1 MKKRVWKLES
11 KMVAWTS
18 LLILFIVIVFGAYH
32 YSNLV
37 ENIEDQIGKQSLSVA
52 HTVAEI
58 PEIKEAFTKKEPA
71 KIIQPIAEQI
81 RKKTGAEYIVVGNK
95 QEIRYSHPYTDRIGK
110 QMVGGDNAPALKH
123 GKSYVSKAVGS
134 LGSSLRGKVPIQ
146 NSQGEVIGVV
156 SVGFLTRDI
165 NQLIETNFRHII
177 LILLLVF
184 LIGTLGSFFIARYIK
199 ALIFGLEPSEIST
212 LLRER
217 NAVLESVREGIIAIN
232 AEGKISMINQIAL
245 EILEEKSEEKVLGEP
260 IQSLLPNTRLLEVL
274 KHGNPELDREVTI
287 KGKQLIVNRLPIFE
301 KNQLRG
307 AVTSFRLKADMDQL
321 NYQLSQVKQ
330 YVEAVRAQTHEYK
343 NTLYTISGLIQ
354 LESYKEALLLIQQES
369 EIQKD
374 DIYWLN
380 GRFSDPWLE
389 AILIGFYNRARE
401 MKVHFSIDKKSQ
413 LTHVSDNIPPSVL
426 VTILGNL
433 INNAIESV
441 QDQSKP
447 TPRVELYIS
456 DADDQVF
463 TFKVSDNGQG
473 VSAKECHKIFQTGYS
488 TKKNQV
494 HSARGYGLSNVVQL
508 LQEHRGTIELQT
520 SRWGGACFIVTLP
533 KKIGEDLND

>member
-1 MKKRVWKLES
+1 MKRRIWKLES

-18 LLILFIVIVFGAYH
+18 LLILFMVIVFGAYH

-37 ENIEDQIGKQSLSVA
+37 KNIQEQIGKQALSVA

-71 KIIQPIAEQI
+71 QFIQPITEQI

-95 QEIRYSHPYTDRIGK
+95 QGIRYSHPYVERIGK
-110 QMVGGDNAPALKH
+110 HMVGGDNAPALEQ
-123 GKSYVSKAVGS
+123 GKSYISKAVGS
-134 LGSSLRGKVPIQ
+134 LGSSLRGKVPIR

-165 NQLIETNFRHII
+165 NQLIETNFRDII
-177 LILLLVF
+177 FILLLFF
-184 LIGTLGSFFIARYIK
+184 LIGTFGSFFIARYIK

-245 EILEEKSEEKVLGEP
+245 EILEVKSESKVIGEP
-260 IQSLLPNTRLLEVL
+260 VQSLLPNTRMLEVL
-274 KHGNPELDREVTI
+274 KHGKPELDREVTI
-287 KGKQLIVNRLPIFE
+287 KGKQVIANRLPIFE

-354 LESYKEALLLIQQES
+354 LESYKEALQLIQSES
-369 EIQKD
+369 EIQQD
-374 DIYWLN
+374 DLYWLN
-380 GRFSDPWLE
+380 DRFGDPWLK

-401 MKVHFSIDKKSQ
+401 VKVHFSIDKKSRFIQ
-413 LTHVSDNIPPSVL
+413 ASYHFPPSVL

-433 INNAIESV
+433 INNAMESV
-441 QDQSKP
+441 QEQGKP
-447 TPRVELYIS
+447 APQVELYIS
-456 DADDQVF
+456 DENDQIF
-463 TFKVSDNGQG
+463 TFMVSDNGKGIPDQ
-473 VSAKECHKIFQTGYS
+473 ERHKIYQKGYS
-488 TKKNQV
+488 TKKNHI

-508 LQEHRGTIELQT
+508 LQEHRGTIELQA

-533 KKIGEDLND
+533 KKIGED

>member
-18 LLILFIVIVFGAYH
+18 LLILFMMIVFGAYH

-37 ENIEDQIGKQSLSVA
+37 ENIEEQIGERALSVA

-71 KIIQPIAEQI
+71 KIIQPITVQI

-95 QEIRYSHPYTDRIGK
+95 QGIRYSHPYANRIGK
-110 QMVGGDNAPALKH
+110 QMVGGDNAPALKQ
-123 GKSYVSKAVGS
+123 GKSYISKAVGS
-134 LGSSLRGKVPIQ
+134 LGSSLRGKVPIR
-146 NSQGEVIGVV
+146 NSQGDVIGVV

-165 NQLIETNFRHII
+165 NQLIETNFRDII
-177 LILLLVF
+177 FILLLFF
-184 LIGTLGSFFIARYIK
+184 LIGTLGSFFIAKYIK
-199 ALIFGLEPSEIST
+199 MLIFGLEPSEIST

-245 EILEEKSEEKVLGEP
+245 EIFEEKSEAKVLGEP
-260 IQSLLPNTRLLEVL
+260 IQSLLPNTRMLEVL
-274 KHGNPELDREVTI
+274 KHGKPELDREVTI
-287 KGKQLIVNRLPIFE
+287 KGKKVIVNRLPIFE
-301 KNQLRG
+301 KDQLRG
-307 AVTSFRLKADMDQL
+307 VVTSFRLKADMDQL
-321 NYQLSQVKQ
+321 NYQLSQVKE

-354 LESYKEALLLIQQES
+354 LESYKEALQLIQQES
-369 EIQKD
+369 EIQQD
-374 DIYWLN
+374 DIHWLN
-380 GRFSDPWLE
+380 DRFRDPWLE

-413 LTHVSDNIPPSVL
+413 FTHVSYNIPPSVL

-441 QDQSKP
+441 QDQSIP
-447 TPRVELYIS
+447 APQVELYIS
-456 DADDQVF
+456 DESDQLF
-463 TFKVSDNGQG
+463 TFMVSDNGKGISTQ
-473 VSAKECHKIFQTGYS
+473 ERHKIYQTGYS
-488 TKKNQV
+488 TKEKNQV
-494 HSARGYGLSNVVQL
+494 HSTRGYGLSNVVQL
-508 LQEHRGTIELQT
+508 LQEHRGMIDLQT

-533 KKIGEDLND
+533 KTIGED

>member
-18 LLILFIVIVFGAYH
+18 LLIFFMVIVFGAYH

-37 ENIEDQIGKQSLSVA
+37 ENIEEQIGERALSVA

-58 PEIKEAFTKKEPA
+58 PEIKEAFNKKEPA
-71 KIIQPIAEQI
+71 KIIQPITEQI
-81 RKKTGAEYIVVGNK
+81 RKKTGAEFIVVGNK
-95 QEIRYSHPYTDRIGK
+95 KGIRYSHPYIDRIGEH
-110 QMVGGDNAPALKH
+110 MVGGDNAPALKQ
-123 GKSYVSKAVGS
+123 GKSYISKAVGS
-134 LGSSLRGKVPIQ
+134 LGSSLRGKVPIR

-165 NQLIETNFRHII
+165 NQLIKNNFRDII
-177 LILLLVF
+177 FILLLVL

-199 ALIFGLEPSEIST
+199 ELIFGLEPSEIST

-245 EILEEKSEEKVLGEP
+245 EILEEKSEKKVLGEP

-274 KHGNPELDREVTI
+274 KHGKPELDREVTI
-287 KGKQLIVNRLPIFE
+287 KGKQVIVNRLPIFE
-301 KNQLRG
+301 KKQLRG
-307 AVTSFRLKADMDQL
+307 AVTSFRLKSDMDQL

-369 EIQKD
+369 EIQQD

-380 GRFSDPWLE
+380 DRFSDPWLE

-456 DADDQVF
+456 DAGDQLF
-463 TFKVSDNGQG
+463 TFMVSDNGKG
-473 VSAKECHKIFQTGYS
+473 ISAQERHKIFQTGYS
-488 TKKNQV
+488 TKENQA

-508 LQEHRGTIELQT
+508 LQEHRGTIDLET

-533 KKIGEDLND
+533 KKIGEN